1 MAKTTAPK
9 APAKSSAGA
18 KGKSKRPTSGS
29 KSAGLGG
36 NGASRVMPATF
47 PMPTGAFTVE
57 QPPDP
62 GPKRSRHAFAKIP
75 HVLEV
80 PNLIELQK
88 ASFEWFKTEGLA
100 EAFSSISPIKDFT
113 GNLILEFGEH
123 SLGEPKYT
131 IEECRERDMTYSAP
145 LRVRV
150 RLITAESGEIKGI
163 PDQEIF
169 MGDFPLMTDKGT
181 FMINGAERVIVS
193 QLVRS
198 PGVYY
203 SQDVD
208 TNSRPTYNATIIP
221 NRGAWIEF
229 ETDNGTKNDETEGTI
244 GVRIDKNR
252 KIYVSTFI
260 RALSRPDLGLN
271 WESDEAILQLFDDSP
286 LIRNSIEKDK
296 DIKTRE
302 DALKEIYK
310 KLRPGEPE
318 NAENAE
324 KLLESLFFDEKRY
337 DLAGVGRYKLNAKF
351 HFRIE
356 NPDPDARVDQ
366 PYLVIDEYADPG
378 LEMPP
383 IETRCLT
390 RADMIAVIRRLIKV
404 ATGIVPKDD
413 IDHLGNRRVRS
424 VGELLQNQF
433 RVGLLRLERVV
444 RERMTVQDIETVTP
458 QALINIRPV
467 VAAIKEF
474 FGSSQ
479 LSQFMDQT
487 NSLAELTHKRR
498 LSALGPGGLSRER
511 AGFEVRDVHHSHYG
525 RICPIET
532 PEGPNIGLIGSL
544 ATYARVNR
552 YGFIET
558 PYRIVRKGIVTDDII
573 YLTADEEDQFRV
585 AQANSEID
593 SRGRLLG
600 ERVVCRY
607 AEEYI
612 EATPADVHLMD
623 VSPKQ
628 IVSVATALIPFLEH
642 DDANRALMGANMQR
656 QAVPLLRPQAPL
668 VGTGMEYR
676 AAKDSGGVVVAEES
690 GKVVGVT
697 ADRIE
702 IEN

>member
-9 APAKSSAGA
+9 SPAKTSAES
-18 KGKSKRPTSGS
+18 KGRREARPRSR
-29 KSAGLGG
+29 AADG
-36 NGASRVMPATF
+36 NGASECHAVNVSDADGCLHDRA
-47 PMPTGAFTVE
+47 AS
-57 QPPDP
+57 
-62 GPKRSRHAFAKIP
+62 RSGSEARAVSFGKIP

-88 ASFEWFKTEGLA
+88 ASFNWFKTEGLA
-100 EAFSSISPIKDFT
+100 EAFASISPIKDFT

-123 SLGEPKYT
+123 SLGEPKYS

-260 RALSRPDLGLN
+260 RALSRPDLGYD
-271 WESDEAILQLFDDSP
+271 WESDEAIVRLFDDSP
-286 LIRNSIEKDK
+286 LVRNSIEKDR

-337 DLAGVGRYKLNAKF
+337 DLAGVGRYKLNGKF
-351 HFRIE
+351 HYRIE
-356 NPDPDARVDQ
+356 NPDADARVET
-366 PYLVIDEYADPG
+366 PYVVIDEYADAG
-378 LEMPP
+378 LEMPG
-383 IETRCLT
+383 IET
-390 RADMIAVIRRLIKV
+390 
-404 ATGIVPKDD
+404 G
-413 IDHLGNRRVRS
+413 S
-424 VGELLQNQF
+424 V
-433 RVGLLRLERVV
+433 
-444 RERMTVQDIETVTP
+444 
-458 QALINIRPV
+458 
-467 VAAIKEF
+467 
-474 FGSSQ
+474 
-479 LSQFMDQT
+479 
-487 NSLAELTHKRR
+487 
-498 LSALGPGGLSRER
+498 
-511 AGFEVRDVHHSHYG
+511 
-525 RICPIET
+525 
-532 PEGPNIGLIGSL
+532 
-544 ATYARVNR
+544 
-552 YGFIET
+552 
-558 PYRIVRKGIVTDDII
+558 
-573 YLTADEEDQFRV
+573 
-585 AQANSEID
+585 
-593 SRGRLLG
+593 
-600 ERVVCRY
+600 
-607 AEEYI
+607 
-612 EATPADVHLMD
+612 
-623 VSPKQ
+623 
-628 IVSVATALIPFLEH
+628 
-642 DDANRALMGANMQR
+642 
-656 QAVPLLRPQAPL
+656 
-668 VGTGMEYR
+668 
-676 AAKDSGGVVVAEES
+676 
-690 GKVVGVT
+690 
-697 ADRIE
+697 
-702 IEN
+702 